1 MKAKTKDQRTQS
13 AKECVLLSA
22 AQCAQMCG
30 ISRRSWFR
38 YVASGKTPACV
49 RLNDN
54 PKWRREDIE
63 LWIYWNLPARREF
76 EARKEAEKC

>member
-1 MKAKTKDQRTQS
+1 MEAKTKDQRTQPVNE
-13 AKECVLLSA
+13 AIILSA
-22 AQCAQMCG
+22 ADCARMCG

-49 RLNDN
+49 RLNNN

-63 LWIYWNLPARREF
+63 LWIRWNLPTRREF
-76 EARKEAEKC
+76 EARREAEKK

>member
-1 MKAKTKDQRTQS
+1 MSKEQTKRKHSESTS
-13 AKECVLLSA
+13 EPALLSA

-38 YVASGKTPACV
+38 YVASGKTPPCV
-49 RLNDN
+49 HLNNN

-63 LWIYWNLPARREF
+63 LWIHWNLPTRREF
-76 EARKEAEKC
+76 EARKAASS